1 MKKILALAL
10 ALMMVLS
17 LTACGGKTPAQT
29 DSGKTES
36 NDASNT
42 EESTDTSQ
50 TESTENPESDKAWYD
65 AGFRIEFVQNQC
77 KPETQGGDG
86 KLYTHTGV
94 IYSDGKDILL
104 HGNTQSAYAEE
115 VYDELYAWDGS
126 QVVFTKKSTS
136 VTADVT
142 SITGP
147 KPYNGFT
154 VGEYFFEK
162 TRFGAHINDGD
173 ALDDEFRLSNFTKT
187 NEKET
192 VCGRSC
198 TIYELKTHIIMSEEE
213 ILIRKWVDD
222 ELGIVLKTYDD
233 FQNGGNGHILFEVT
247 LFELKATDL
256 PSVSFEKQ

>member
-1 MKKILALAL
+1 MIAAALCILMLF
-10 ALMMVLS
+10 S
-17 LTACGGKTPAQT
+17 LIACGENADTP
-29 DSGKTES
+29 SG
-36 NDASNT
+36 SNT
-42 EESTDTSQ
+42 TDPGTSQ
-50 TESTENPESDKAWYD
+50 TDDSGAENPGNDKAWYET
-65 AGFRIEFVQNQC
+65 GFRIGFVQTQC
-77 KPETQGGDG
+77 RTEAQGGDG

-104 HGNTQSAYAEE
+104 HGESLSSYAQE

-126 QVVFTKKSTS
+126 KVVFTKKSTS

-173 ALDDEFRLSNFTKT
+173 ALDADYKLRNFTKT
-187 NEKET
+187 SEKET
-192 VCGRSC
+192 ICGRSC
-198 TIYELKTHIIMSEEE
+198 TVYELKTHIALTEEQV
-213 ILIRKWVDD
+213 LIRKWVDD

-233 FQNGGNGHILFEVT
+233 FQNGAEGHILFEVT
-247 LFELKATDL
+247 SIELTATTL
-256 PSVSFEKQ
+256 PEVSFEK